1 MFNTTLYWRIWIT
14 IGIIIFFMTLLIK
27 GFSLNIGLIISAI
40 SAGGATLLIEALVFK
55 KFIWK
60 KKPDIF
66 YPWLCSIPHL
76 GGTWEG
82 ELISDYVYP
91 ETGQKGEPIPAKLEI
106 KHDFDSLKVKLETG
120 QSFSSSY
127 VSDIWTDEAE
137 RKYLCYTYYND
148 ADYNRDNNPNHDGT
162 AKLRVNKDSKGNL
175 ILEGHYFTG
184 RKTTGKMCFKRVSKD
199 HSCV

>member
-1 MFNTTLYWRIWIT
+1 MFNSTLYWRIWIT
-14 IGIIIFFMTLLIK
+14 IGIIFFFITLLIK
-27 GFSLNIGLIISAI
+27 GFSFNLGLILSAI
-40 SAGGATLLIEALVFK
+40 SAGGATLLVEALVFK

-60 KKPDIF
+60 KKPDFF

-82 ELISDYVYP
+82 ELLSDYIYP
-91 ETGQKGEPIPAKLEI
+91 ETQKKGEPIPAKLEI
-106 KHDFDSLKVKLETG
+106 KHEFDSLKVTLSTN

-127 VSDIWTDEAE
+127 VSDIWTDEAD

-148 ADYNRDNNPNHDGT
+148 ADQNRDNNPNHDGT
-162 AKLRVNKDSKGNL
+162 AKLRVTRDDNSNL

-184 RKTTGKMCFKRVSKD
+184 RKTTGKMTFKRISHKNNQV
-199 HSCV
+199 

>member
-14 IGIIIFFMTLLIK
+14 IGIIIFFITLLIK